1 MKKLYPFLLAIILIS
16 CKDDIQKTDV
26 LVVGNIPPNSVY
38 NDTPKS
44 IVLPKSELDTTIID
58 TLFLNLN
65 PELSSDIAFIIT
77 QKFLHSIY
85 KSSNPI
91 KQRIDIITSD
101 KIQFQLHPSFKDEA
115 HYVKSSFI
123 GDKISPEQNWVKNID
138 FFYTQIQGNFRIAP
152 RQDEDYIPI
161 MYESKYPG
169 WIKIKMD
176 LDNNWVLQKFQI
188 VAFCIKQ

>member
-1 MKKLYPFLLAIILIS
+1 M

-26 LVVGNIPPNSVY
+26 LIVGNIPPNSVY

-65 PELSSDIAFIIT
+65 SEFSSDIAFIFT
-77 QKFLHSIY
+77 QKFMYSIY

-91 KQRIDIITSD
+91 DQSIDIITSD
-101 KIQFQLHPSFKDEA
+101 KIQFQLHPGFNNRTR
-115 HYVKSSFI
+115 YVKSSFI
-123 GDKISPEQNWVKNID
+123 GDIISPEQNWVKNTN
-138 FFYTQIQGNFRIAP
+138 FSYTQIYGNSMIAP
-152 RQDEDYIPI
+152 RQAEDYIPI

-176 LDNNWVLQKFQI
+176 LDNNWVLQKFSI